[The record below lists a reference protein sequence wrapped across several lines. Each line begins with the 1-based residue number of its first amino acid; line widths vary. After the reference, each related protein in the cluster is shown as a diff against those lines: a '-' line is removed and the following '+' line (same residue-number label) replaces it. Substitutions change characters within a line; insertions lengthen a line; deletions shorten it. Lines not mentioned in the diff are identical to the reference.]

1 MREWLE
7 VLAFRGGY
15 NTNVVLA
22 GAMLLGIGAG
32 VVGPFAMLKRRALVA
47 DAMAH
52 ATLVGV
58 SVAFLISTAAGATE
72 RSLATLL
79 VGAAVAGGLAVL
91 AIELL
96 VRATR
101 LTVDTATA
109 TVSSSSFGA
118 GIVALSAVRRTPGA
132 DQAGLDRLIFG
143 STASM
148 TSADAW
154 LVAGICAVCITLTVA
169 LIKPLTAVAFNERFA
184 VTAGLPV
191 RLLDGV
197 VAALVATVTLA
208 GLQAVG
214 MLLVVALLVTP
225 AATARLWTT
234 RVGALVALSAMIGA
248 SAGWVGASL
257 SAVLPNAPAGSLIV
271 LVAAA
276 TFATSLALAPERG
289 LLSGWIRLR
298 RLRERARAAAA
309 SGGGPS

>member
-15 NTNVVLA
+15 NTSVVLA
-22 GAMLLGIGAG
+22 GAILLGVGAG
-32 VVGPFAMLKRRALVA
+32 VVGPFAMLKRRALIA

-58 SVAFLISTAAGATE
+58 AVAFLIAAAAGATE
-72 RSLATLL
+72 RDLRVLLA
-79 VGAAVAGGLAVL
+79 GAAVAGGLAVL
-91 AIELL
+91 AIEVL

-109 TVSSSSFGA
+109 TVSSASFGA

-148 TSADAW
+148 TSDDAW
-154 LVAGICAVCITLTVA
+154 LVAAICALCIVVLMLLV
-169 LIKPLTAVAFNERFA
+169 KPLTAVAFNERFA
-184 VTAGLPV
+184 TTAGLPV

-197 VAALVATVTLA
+197 VATLVATVTLA

-234 RVGALVALSAMIGA
+234 RVGALVALSAAIGA
-248 SAGWVGASL
+248 AAGWVGASL
-257 SAVLPNAPAGSLIV
+257 SAVLPNAPAGPLIV
-271 LVAAA
+271 LFAAA
-276 TFATSLALAPERG
+276 SFAVSLVFAPERG
-289 LLSGWIRLR
+289 LLAGWIRLR
-298 RLRERARAAAA
+298 RLRADARAAAEV
-309 SGGGPS
+309 GEVRG